1 MIVTADDV
9 SEPLDEAAEAP
20 PLESSDADVRVG
32 RRIRALRIERN
43 LALADVAQRAGVS
56 VGALSQIE
64 RGLSSLR
71 VRVLWPLAGAL
82 GIEPHSLFADGD
94 DTASDLYV
102 VRSSNRREMPVRS
115 EGIRK
120 ELLSP
125 PGAVL
130 TGLLVYIEPNGGTQ
144 AAYAH
149 AGHEFGLV
157 RTGEVELTVDNVVY
171 RLKAGDSFAFK
182 STLKHEFRNP
192 GSERCEII
200 WINTAR
206 PSEVGNGA

>member
-1 MIVTADDV
+1 MIPDDL
-9 SEPLDEAAEAP
+9 SATLDESAETAAPEAS
-20 PLESSDADVRVG
+20 EADVRVG
-32 RRIRALRIERN
+32 RRIRALRLERN
-43 LALADVAQRAGVS
+43 LALAEVAQRAGIS

-64 RGLSSLR
+64 RGLTSLR

-82 GIEPHSLFADGD
+82 GIEPHSLFADGAD
-94 DTASDLYV
+94 AASDLYV
-102 VRSSNRREMPVRS
+102 VRSSDRREIPVRS

-149 AGHEFGLV
+149 VGHEFGLV
-157 RTGEVELTVDNVVY
+157 RTGEVELSVDSVVY
-171 RLKAGDSFAFK
+171 HLKAGDSFAFK
-182 STLKHEFRNP
+182 STRKHAFRNP
-192 GSERCEII
+192 GTERCEIV

-206 PSEVGNGA
+206 PSEAGNDA

>member
-1 MIVTADDV
+1 M
-9 SEPLDEAAEAP
+9 SEVLDESAETS
-20 PLESSDADVRVG
+20 LSEGSEADVRVG
-32 RRIRALRIERN
+32 RRIRALRLERN
-43 LALADVAQRAGVS
+43 LALAEVAQRAGVS

-64 RGLSSLR
+64 RGLTSLR
-71 VRVLWPLAGAL
+71 VRVLWPLAAAL
-82 GIEPHSLFADGD
+82 GIEPHSLFADGAD
-94 DTASDLYV
+94 AASDLYV
-102 VRSSNRREMPVRS
+102 VRSSNRREIPVRS

-157 RTGEVELTVDNVVY
+157 RAGEVELTVDNVIY

-182 STLKHEFRNP
+182 STLPHAFRNL
-192 GSERCEII
+192 GSERCEIV
-200 WINTAR
+200 WINTAK